1 MKRPIVAL
9 LINRLQ
15 DRPRSRFN
23 LIAIIERAREGIA
36 VPSFSSREEDLPL
49 LPPLLLTH
57 AGLINRRTNE
67 QQQTLFP
74 CRRIVIRTH
83 RKNNLITRSEKRSN
97 RLLPFFFFFFFLHE
111 SELSKEKKK
120 EKERNLYAIFE
131 HIYSPRDFRLEDK
144 HGRILLLQIETHSIP
159 LTHNNLLTIRER
171 ANRRK
176 QLKRKKET
184 FTSDAFAEYG
194 TRRRHR
200 IK

>member
-97 RLLPFFFFFFFLHE
+97 RLLPLPFFFFFFLFYTNPD
-111 SELSKEKKK
+111 SRKKERKKK
-120 EKERNLYAIFE
+120 NGTCTRFSNI
-131 HIYSPRDFRLEDK
+131 
-144 HGRILLLQIETHSIP
+144 SIP
-159 LTHNNLLTIRER
+159 L
-171 ANRRK
+171 
-176 QLKRKKET
+176 ET
-184 FTSDAFAEYG
+184 FVSKINTVASYFYKSRPIQSRSPI
-194 TRRRHR
+194 T
-200 IK
+200 IY

>member
-83 RKNNLITRSEKRSN
+83 RSRKNNLITRSEKRSN
-97 RLLPFFFFFFFLHE
+97 RLLPFFFFFFFYTNPN
-111 SELSKEKKK
+111 SRKKK
-120 EKERNLYAIFE
+120 RKKKNGTCTRFSNI
-131 HIYSPRDFRLEDK
+131 
-144 HGRILLLQIETHSIP
+144 SIP
-159 LTHNNLLTIRER
+159 L
-171 ANRRK
+171 
-176 QLKRKKET
+176 ET
-184 FTSDAFAEYG
+184 FVSKINTVASYFYKSRPIQSRSPI
-194 TRRRHR
+194 T
-200 IK
+200 IY

>member
-97 RLLPFFFFFFFLHE
+97 RLLPLPFFFSFFFFTRIRTLE
-111 SELSKEKKK
+111 RKK
-120 EKERNLYAIFE
+120 ERKRTELV
-131 HIYSPRDFRLEDK
+131 RDFRTYLFPS
-144 HGRILLLQIETHSIP
+144 RLSS
-159 LTHNNLLTIRER
+159 
-171 ANRRK
+171 RR
-176 QLKRKKET
+176 
-184 FTSDAFAEYG
+184 
-194 TRRRHR
+194 
-200 IK
+200 